1 MLSSQDLKRAI
12 HHLEI
17 NKLIDPVE
25 VRLPV
30 SASHYSPLYFRQAV
44 MVSIKVQDVVSGQVR
59 CRGITSVCGEHLQPG
74 QKGSLT
80 QEMIS
85 QNRKMNLIRYACMV

>member
-1 MLSSQDLKRAI
+1 MLSSQDVKRAI

-25 VRLPV
+25 VRLPA
-30 SASHYSPLYFRQAV
+30 SASHYSLLYFRQAV
-44 MVSIKVQDVVSGQVR
+44 MISIQVQDVVISRVR
-59 CRGITSVCGEHLQPG
+59 CHGITSVCGEHLQPG

-85 QNRKMNLIRYACMV
+85 QNRRMNLARYACMV